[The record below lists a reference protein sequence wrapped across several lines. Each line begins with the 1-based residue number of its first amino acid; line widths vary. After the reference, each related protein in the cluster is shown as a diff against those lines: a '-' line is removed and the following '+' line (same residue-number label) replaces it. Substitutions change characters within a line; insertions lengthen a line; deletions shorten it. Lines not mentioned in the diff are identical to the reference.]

1 MCDCRGANFVAGLFT
16 SVLTF
21 AFGIALMQ
29 AYSALLCVLQVGYC
43 QGMNFVAGLLLM
55 YLPERHAF
63 GGLVVLMQDRGLR
76 KYYSTDMSL
85 LQVCGVVLLFVGGA
99 GRGLCR
105 AAGGIYSSRA
115 V

>member
-1 MCDCRGANFVAGLFT
+1 MV
-16 SVLTF
+16 
-21 AFGIALMQ
+21 
-29 AYSALLCVLQVGYC
+29 QVGYC

-85 LQVCGVVLLFVGGA
+85 LQVWCDVRLGAATTAIVGT
-99 GRGLCR
+99 
-105 AAGGIYSSRA
+105 AARQ
-115 V
+115 

>member
-1 MCDCRGANFVAGLFT
+1 MLPCRSDLQVLFSELATTLELLGA
-16 SVLTF
+16 
-21 AFGIALMQ
+21 
-29 AYSALLCVLQVGYC
+29 LCCAAQVGYC

-85 LQVCGVVLLFVGGA
+85 LQVSPVTLPGYTCAWSV
-99 GRGLCR
+99 
-105 AAGGIYSSRA
+105 
-115 V
+115 